1 MVSVTKGSLLK
12 GLVIV
17 MEYSKLYSIPKNQTA
32 TFGVQFIALSTES
45 RLKPYLL
52 NPLPATNRH
61 IMNLFSCH
69 HFTSTHCKLSTFGL
83 TSFHVRF
90 SSAIFIA
97 VMAALHCSMLCIGT
111 TCILDVLL
119 VITNIRKKYD
129 TIPTSIN
136 STKKKC
142 ANHRCNQHEHRN
154 T

>member
-12 GLVIV
+12 SLVIV

-32 TFGVQFIALSTES
+32 TFGVRFIALSTES

-52 NPLPATNRH
+52 NPLPATNRN

-97 VMAALHCSMLCIGT
+97 VMAALHCSMLFIGT

-129 TIPTSIN
+129 ITSPHHQQAI
-136 STKKKC
+136 
-142 ANHRCNQHEHRN
+142 
-154 T
+154 